1 MQISSRSGAIP
12 IPPLPVGGRGVVRT
26 SDSLP
31 PAGRPGETS
40 VETHDDGGDR
50 AASRRADAA
59 ARVRVQRVEA
69 SDPSASP
76 ARRAVAAYLAVADS
90 RIEDQLAGVLVGI
103 DVTV

>member
-1 MQISSRSGAIP
+1 MQISSRSGVIP

-31 PAGRPGETS
+31 PAGRLGETP
-40 VETHDDGGDR
+40 VETHDDRGDYL
-50 AASRRADAA
+50 ASRRADAA

-69 SDPSASP
+69 SGLAAGP
-76 ARRAVAAYLAVADS
+76 AHRAVAAYLAVADS